1 MFTHLNQIATV
12 VKPNARIVFL
22 EKLTSSSLSETDAE
36 ADAEVDVEVEVEVEA
51 GAVTET
57 ETGLPADEVADCIQE
72 FLFGRTIRVV
82 NRGTKQWQAGVAVNA
97 RAKWKHLTHLI
108 GLPLWKQSQVS
119 KT

>member
-36 ADAEVDVEVEVEVEA
+36 ADAEVDVEVEVKVEA

-57 ETGLPADEVADCIQE
+57 ESGLPADEVAD
-72 FLFGRTIRVV
+72 
-82 NRGTKQWQAGVAVNA
+82 
-97 RAKWKHLTHLI
+97 
-108 GLPLWKQSQVS
+108 
-119 KT
+119 